1 MERSIDQALQR
12 AVAAH
17 KEGRLPEAEQ
27 LYFAILRAAPDHP
40 DANHNLGLL
49 FITRGNLQE
58 AITRFRNALKANTD
72 VGQFWISYVECLIA
86 AGKFADATVALS
98 DARHAGIPAEQL
110 MSLEQTLQSAS
121 HSSNLPNAGY
131 GDAGDLEARGP
142 SQKEI
147 ELLFEYY
154 QSEQLEYFEKLA
166 ITMTK
171 EYPNH
176 PIGWKALGAALKR
189 TGRVAESLEPLKRS
203 INLLPQ
209 DVESQSNLGSSL
221 RELGRLDEAEGV
233 LREALRVNP
242 EYAEA
247 HYHLGNTL
255 QELGRLPEAEIS
267 FRKATVLQPDHVKAH
282 NNLGNTF
289 NALDKLDAAVT
300 SYKKAIAL
308 KPQYAQAH
316 SNLGDAL
323 RKLGKYKDAEQSC
336 RQAITL
342 EPENAQA
349 HNNLGVTLEKLSRFL
364 EAEASYAQAVILKPE
379 YPEAHNNLS
388 NALQAL
394 GRYNEAEASCRRA
407 LALKP
412 DFSEAYSNLGN
423 ALQALGRV
431 DEAVASYSQAI
442 TLKPAFSDALNNL
455 GHALAQLGELDKAE
469 ASCAQAIAVK
479 DNNAQAHFNRGTIL
493 KELGRLDEAEAS
505 YRQAI
510 KLQPDYSAAHTN
522 LGNVLL
528 YLGKIIEAEG
538 SFRQSIASD
547 PHGIEAKEYLL
558 TCFFWQD
565 KKSDFFEL
573 LKLFISRGE
582 TSPAIG
588 SMAYQAKFKFGDEV
602 TNPFCKTPLKHVRHT
617 QLSEHYHFEN
627 VFSKPVLSFIKATKF
642 DGRAQGLLVNGSQTA
657 GNLFSSGHKFIDEI
671 ERIIRLEI
679 EKYRLHFEDSK
690 EGFLTN
696 WPSEYS
702 LGGWLISM
710 KSGGKLAPHI
720 HEKGWLSGSIYIN
733 VPPKD
738 TLNSGNLNV
747 AEGSDSF
754 GDNSILGKEETIDV
768 KTGSLVLFPSS
779 VTHYTT
785 PFDSD
790 QERIVL
796 AFDVRKPQ

>member
-1 MERSIDQALQR
+1 MELTIYEALQQ

-17 KEGRLPEAEQ
+17 KEDRLSDAEQ
-27 LYFAILRAAPDHP
+27 LYLGILRAKPDHP

-49 FITRGNLQE
+49 LITEGNLQE
-58 AITRFRNALKANTD
+58 ALTRFRNALKANAD
-72 VGQFWISYVECLIA
+72 VEQFWISYVECLIA
-86 AGKFADATVALS
+86 AGKFADATGALS
-98 DARHAGIPAEQL
+98 DARHAGISTEQL

-121 HSSNLPNAGY
+121 HSSNFPKAGH
-131 GDAGDLEARGP
+131 GDVGNIEARGP

-147 ELLFEYY
+147 ELLFDHY
-154 QSEQLEYFEKLA
+154 QSDQLEDFEKLA

-189 TGRVAESLEPLKRS
+189 TGRVVESLEPLKRS
-203 INLLPQ
+203 VNLLPQ

-221 RELGRLDEAEGV
+221 RELGRLDEAEST
-233 LREALRVNP
+233 LREALRVDP
-242 EYAEA
+242 EYAKA
-247 HYHLGNTL
+247 HYNLGNTL
-255 QELGRLPEAEIS
+255 QELGRLQEAKVS
-267 FRKATVLQPDHVKAH
+267 FRKAIVLKPDHVKAH

-289 NALDKLDAAVT
+289 NALDELDAAAA

-308 KPQYAQAH
+308 KPDYVQAH
-316 SNLGDAL
+316 SNLGNTL
-323 RKLGKYKDAEQSC
+323 RKLGKYKEAEQSC
-336 RQAITL
+336 RQAIAL
-342 EPENAQA
+342 ESENAQA
-349 HNNLGVTLEKLSRFL
+349 HNNLGATLEKLSRFA
-364 EAEASYAQAVILKPE
+364 EAEASYAQAITLKPE

-388 NALQAL
+388 NVLRAL

-407 LALKP
+407 LAAKP
-412 DFSEAYSNLGN
+412 DFAEAHSNLGN
-423 ALQALGRV
+423 ALKALHRI

-442 TLKPAFSDALNNL
+442 TLKPDFSDALNNL
-455 GHALAQLGELDKAE
+455 GHALAQLGDLNKAE
-469 ASCAQAIAVK
+469 ASCGKAIAVQRS
-479 DNNAQAHFNRGTIL
+479 NAQAHFNRGTIL
-493 KELGRLDEAEAS
+493 KELGRLEEAEAS
-505 YRQAI
+505 YREAI

-528 YLGKIIEAEG
+528 HLGKIIEAEE
-538 SFRQSIASD
+538 SFKKCITLD
-547 PHGIEAKEYLL
+547 PHDIDAKEYLL

-573 LKLFISRGE
+573 LQLLVNEGE

-617 QLSEHYHFEN
+617 QLREHYDFEN
-627 VFSKPVLSFIKATKF
+627 TFVKPVSCFLKANKF
-642 DGRAQGLLVNGSQTA
+642 DSRAQDLLVNGSQTS
-657 GNLFSSGHKFIDEI
+657 GDLFSSGHKFTHEI
-671 ERIIRLEI
+671 ERIIRSEI
-679 EKYRLHFEDSK
+679 EKYKLHFEDSK

-696 WPSEYS
+696 WPTEYS

-710 KSGGKLAPHI
+710 KSGGKLKPHI

-754 GDNSILGKEETIDV
+754 GTNSILGKEETIDV

-796 AFDVRKPQ
+796 AFDVRKTQ

>member
-1 MERSIDQALQR
+1 MELTIDQALQR
-12 AVAAH
+12 AVSAH
-17 KEGRLPEAEQ
+17 KEGRLQEAGQ
-27 LYFAILRAAPDHP
+27 LYVAILQAKPDHP

-49 FITRGNLQE
+49 FIAEENLQE
-58 AITRFRNALKANTD
+58 ALTRFRNALEANAA
-72 VGQFWISYVECLIA
+72 VEQFWVSYVDCLIA
-86 AGKFADATVALS
+86 ADKFADATDALA
-98 DARHAGIPAEQL
+98 DAKHAGISTEQL
-110 MSLEQTLQSAS
+110 MSLEQTLQAKTR
-121 HSSNLPNAGY
+121 SSDLLKARQVDVEG
-131 GDAGDLEARGP
+131 LEARGP
-142 SQKEI
+142 SQKKI
-147 ELLFEYY
+147 EFLFEYY
-154 QSEQLEYFEKLA
+154 RSDQLEEFEKLA
-166 ITMTK
+166 TTMTK

-176 PIGWKALGAALKR
+176 QIGWKALGAALR
-189 TGRVAESLEPLKRS
+189 QTGRVIESIEPLKRAV
-203 INLLPQ
+203 NLLPQ

-221 RELGRLDEAEGV
+221 REAGRLDEAEAT

-242 EYAEA
+242 EYVEA
-247 HYHLGNTL
+247 HYNLGNTL
-255 QELGRLPEAEIS
+255 QELGKLKEAEVS
-267 FRKATVLQPDHVKAH
+267 LRKATALKPDHVKAH

-289 NALDKLDAAVT
+289 NALDEIDAAVA
-300 SYKKAIAL
+300 SYKEAIAL
-308 KPQYAQAH
+308 KPDYAQAH

-323 RKLGKYKDAEQSC
+323 RKLGKYKEAEQSC

-342 EPENAQA
+342 ESENAQA
-349 HNNLGVTLEKLSRFL
+349 HNNLGATLEKLRRFR
-364 EAEASYAQAVILKPE
+364 EAEASYAQAIALKPE
-379 YPEAHNNLS
+379 YHEAHNNLS
-388 NALQAL
+388 NVLQAL
-394 GRYNEAEASCRRA
+394 GRYNEAEASCRKA

-412 DFSEAYSNLGN
+412 DFAEAHSNLGN
-423 ALQALGRV
+423 ALKALHRV

-442 TLKPAFSDALNNL
+442 TLKPDFSDALNNL
-455 GHALAQLGELDKAE
+455 GHALAQLGDLDKAE
-469 ASCAQAIAVK
+469 ASCGQAIAVQFS
-479 DNNAQAHFNRGTIL
+479 NTQAHFNRGTIL
-493 KELGRLDEAEAS
+493 KELGRLEEAEAS

-510 KLQPDYSAAHTN
+510 KLQPDYSAAHTS

-538 SFRQSIASD
+538 SFRQSIALD

-573 LKLFISRGE
+573 LQLLVNRGE

-588 SMAYQAKFKFGDEV
+588 SMAYQAKLRFGDEV

-617 QLSEHYHFEN
+617 QLSAHHDFEN
-627 VFSKPVLSFIKATKF
+627 AFVKPILYFLDANKF
-642 DGRAQGLLVNGSQTA
+642 DGRAQDLLVNGSQTS
-657 GNLFSSGHKFIDEI
+657 GDLFSSGHKFTHEI

-679 EKYRLHFEDSK
+679 EKYRLHFEDSQ

-696 WPSEYS
+696 WPTEYS

-710 KSGGKLAPHI
+710 KSGGRLKPHI

-747 AEGSDSF
+747 AEGSDSY
-754 GDNSILGKEETIDV
+754 GTNRILGKEETIDV